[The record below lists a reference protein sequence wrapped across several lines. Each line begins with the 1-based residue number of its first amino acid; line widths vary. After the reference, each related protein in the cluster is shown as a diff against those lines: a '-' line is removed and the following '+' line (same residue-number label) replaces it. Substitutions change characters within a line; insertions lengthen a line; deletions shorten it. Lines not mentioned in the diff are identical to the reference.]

1 MKKYLSFAM
10 NLISFICPNLHETES
25 ECSGCR
31 TFAISEKRSEGEE
44 DGQVRIVCGTLQVT
58 N

>member
-1 MKKYLSFAM
+1 MKKHLSFA
-10 NLISFICPNLHETES
+10 IHSICFICLNLHETEN
-25 ECSGCR
+25 ERSGCR
-31 TFAISEKRSEGEE
+31 TFAISEKHSEGEE